1 MVESLVSCQEVSVS
15 GGSRD
20 AWEIPVFEPF
30 AIAPEAGGGGLYPG
44 GRAWGRG
51 V

>member
-1 MVESLVSCQEVSVS
+1 MVESLVSCQEVTVS

-20 AWEIPVFEPF
+20 TWEVAILEPF
-30 AIAPEAGGGGLYPG
+30 TIAPEAGGCGLNLG
-44 GRAWGRG
+44 GRAWGQ